1 MELRERGDR
10 GAGDL
15 TRPRRG
21 WAIGL
26 VIAAVMAIILPV
38 GFAWA
43 CVGLVSL
50 STSSPTV
57 QAGGTVTV
65 IGKEFAQKAPVSIHL
80 DSITGPV
87 LVTATGTPATS
98 TMTSKFEVALT
109 IPSTVSSGP
118 HVLIATQDE
127 HDMNGGN
134 PARAI
139 VYVGTTE
146 PAPAA
151 PASRP
156 GTLLANKGLGVATLA
171 LIGLAA
177 AGVGLFLAWLVFLS
191 VTRRRA
197 RTVS

>member
-1 MELRERGDR
+1 VS
-10 GAGDL
+10 AA
-15 TRPRRG
+15 
-21 WAIGL
+21 AI
-26 VIAAVMAIILPV
+26 AIMLPV

-57 QAGGTVTV
+57 QAGGSLTV
-65 IGKEFAQKAPVSIHL
+65 IGKEFAQKAPLLIHL
-80 DSITGPV
+80 DSMTGPV

-98 TMTSKFEVALT
+98 TMTSKFEVAVT
-109 IPSTVSSGP
+109 IPSNVSAGP
-118 HVLIATQDE
+118 HLLIATQDE

-139 VYVGTTE
+139 VYVGTTA

-156 GTLLANKGLGVATLA
+156 GALLANKGLGVATLA
-171 LIGLAA
+171 LIGLGA
-177 AGVGLFLAWLVFLS
+177 AGVGLFLAWLVFLV

-197 RTVS
+197 EAVP

>member
-1 MELRERGDR
+1 M
-10 GAGDL
+10 
-15 TRPRRG
+15 TRPLRL

-26 VIAAVMAIILPV
+26 VSAAAIAIMLPV

-50 STSSPTV
+50 STNSPTV
-57 QAGGTVTV
+57 QAGGSLTV
-65 IGKEFAQKAPVSIHL
+65 IGKEFAQKAPVLIHL
-80 DSITGPV
+80 DSMTGPV

-98 TMTSKFEVALT
+98 TMTSKFEVAVT
-109 IPSTVSSGP
+109 IPSNVSAGP
-118 HVLIATQDE
+118 HLLIATQDE

-134 PARAI
+134 PARAVI
-139 VYVGTTE
+139 YVGTNA

-156 GTLLANKGLGVATLA
+156 GTLLADKGLGVATLA
-171 LIGLAA
+171 LIGLAV
-177 AGVGLFLAWLVFLS
+177 AGVALVLAWLVFAV

-197 RTVS
+197 EAVP